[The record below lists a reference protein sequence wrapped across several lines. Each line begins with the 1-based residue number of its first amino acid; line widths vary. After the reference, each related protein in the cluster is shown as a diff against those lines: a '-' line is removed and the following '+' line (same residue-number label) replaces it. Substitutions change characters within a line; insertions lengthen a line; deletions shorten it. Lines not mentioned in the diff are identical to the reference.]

1 MSKLEKLII
10 GSHVGVSGDK
20 MLLGAVEEAISY
32 GANTFMFYTGAP
44 QNTTRKPIAVFKID
58 EAKKLMKDNN
68 IDIKNVIVHAPYI
81 INLANNKSKDNF
93 TINFLIEEVKRVDE
107 IGCQYLVL
115 HPGAHV
121 GMGVEFALDEISKN
135 LDKVFEKNNSKVVIL
150 LETMAGKGTEI
161 GRNFDEIKYLLE
173 HSKYPHRLGVCLDT
187 CHIHDAGYDLAD
199 FDNIL
204 KEFETRIP
212 LNKLKCLH
220 INDSKNIKG
229 AMKDR
234 HENIGFGE
242 IGFEKLIK
250 IIYHPK
256 LQGIPKILETPWVEE
271 IPPYKLEI
279 AMIKNKKFNP
289 ELKKELLVK

>member
-1 MSKLEKLII
+1 MDKLII

-20 MLLGAVEEAISY
+20 MLLGAVEETISY
-32 GANTFMFYTGAP
+32 GANTYMFYTGAP
-44 QNTTRKPIAVFKID
+44 QNTTRKPISVFRIE
-58 EAKKLMKDNN
+58 EAKALMKQHN
-68 IDIKNVIVHAPYI
+68 IDINNVIVHAPYI

-93 TINFLIEEVKRVDE
+93 TINFLIEEVKRVAE

-121 GMGVEFALDEISKN
+121 GMGVEYALAEISRN

-150 LETMAGKGTEI
+150 LETMAGKGTEV

-173 HSKYPHRLGVCLDT
+173 NSKYPNRLGVCLDT

-199 FDNIL
+199 FDKVL
-204 KEFETRIP
+204 AEFETKIP
-212 LNKLKCLH
+212 LNKLKCIH
-220 INDSKNIKG
+220 VNDSKNPKG
-229 AMKDR
+229 AAKDR

-242 IGFEKLIK
+242 IGFERLMK

-256 LQGIPKILETPWVEE
+256 LIGIPKILETPWVEE

-279 AMIKNKKFNP
+279 SMIKAKKFNQK
-289 ELKKELLVK
+289 LKEELLIK

>member
-1 MSKLEKLII
+1 MNNLII
-10 GSHVGVSGDK
+10 GSHVGVSGEK

-44 QNTTRKPIAVFKID
+44 QNTTRKPIANFNI
-58 EAKKLMKDNN
+58 EAAKALMKQNG
-68 IDIKNVIVHAPYI
+68 IDINNVIVHAPYI

-93 TINFLIEEVKRVDE
+93 TINFLIEEVRRVAE

-121 GMGVEFALDEISKN
+121 GMGVEYALNEISQN
-135 LDKVFEKNNSKVVIL
+135 LDKVFAANNSKVIIL

-161 GRNFDEIKYLLE
+161 GRNFDEIKYLLD

-187 CHIHDAGYDLAD
+187 CHIHDAGYDLVD
-199 FDNIL
+199 FDKVL
-204 KEFETRIP
+204 QEFESKIP
-212 LNKLKCLH
+212 LNKLMCIH
-220 INDSKNIKG
+220 VNDSKNIKG
-229 AMKDR
+229 AAKDR

-242 IGFEKLIK
+242 IGFEQLLKVL
-250 IIYHPK
+250 YHPK
-256 LQGIPKILETPWVEE
+256 LVNIPKILETPWVEE

-279 AMIKNKKFNP
+279 AMIKAKKFNP
-289 ELKKELLVK
+289 KLKEELLIK

>member
-1 MSKLEKLII
+1 MDKLII

-20 MLLGAVEEAISY
+20 MLLGAVEETISY
-32 GANTFMFYTGAP
+32 GANTYMFYTGAP
-44 QNTTRKPIAVFKID
+44 QNTTRKPISAFRIE
-58 EAKKLMKDNN
+58 EAKALMKQHN
-68 IDIKNVIVHAPYI
+68 IDINNVIVHAPYI

-93 TINFLIEEVKRVDE
+93 TINFLIEEVKRVAE

-121 GMGVEFALDEISKN
+121 GMGVEYALAEISRN

-173 HSKYPHRLGVCLDT
+173 NSKYPNRLGVCLDT

-199 FDNIL
+199 FDKVL
-204 KEFETRIP
+204 ADFEAKIP
-212 LNKLKCLH
+212 LNKLKCIH
-220 INDSKNIKG
+220 VNDSKNPKG
-229 AMKDR
+229 SAKDR

-242 IGFEKLIK
+242 IGFERLMK

-256 LQGIPKILETPWVEE
+256 LIGIPKILETPWVEE

-279 AMIKNKKFNP
+279 SMIKAKKFNQK
-289 ELKKELLVK
+289 LKEELLIK